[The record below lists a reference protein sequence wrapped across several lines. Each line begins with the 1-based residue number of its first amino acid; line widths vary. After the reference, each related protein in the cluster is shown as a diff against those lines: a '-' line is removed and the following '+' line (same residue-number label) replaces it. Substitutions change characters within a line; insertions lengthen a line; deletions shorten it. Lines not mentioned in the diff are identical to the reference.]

1 MSIVIRNIT
10 KAFGKQIVLNNLS
23 LEIKKGEFHVILGP
37 SGEGKSTFLNIIA
50 GLMKPDKGNIWIEG
64 QLVNKL
70 SPQKREVGFVFQDY
84 ALFPHLTVYEN
95 VAYGLRAKGLKEKVI
110 RKKVFRYLE
119 LVGLMTYQN
128 KYLIALSG
136 GQKQRVALARALATE
151 PKVLLLDE
159 PLSHLDP
166 HLQEQLM
173 DELKDIQ
180 RKTAVTTL
188 YVTHNQAEA
197 IVLGDRIS
205 VLYQGHIEQVGEPAE
220 VFYRPKTPFVAKFV
234 GATNVL
240 NVRLLEVN
248 DERAKFR
255 IVHPELKK
263 VLEIIV
269 LKYPIFN
276 RKKTLSLCLHPEKI
290 KLCQEPKEVNSFL
303 GTVLKVENQGPIL
316 QVTVDI
322 WGLRLKVVLPKV
334 MFGALNKEIWV
345 CFPPDALHP
354 LCGRCYRLPIH
365 LRECK
370 QQKNKRRGLNEVTLS
385 PTCSI

>member
-173 DELKDIQ
+173 DE
-180 RKTAVTTL
+180 
-188 YVTHNQAEA
+188 
-197 IVLGDRIS
+197 
-205 VLYQGHIEQVGEPAE
+205 
-220 VFYRPKTPFVAKFV
+220 
-234 GATNVL
+234 
-240 NVRLLEVN
+240 
-248 DERAKFR
+248 
-255 IVHPELKK
+255 
-263 VLEIIV
+263 
-269 LKYPIFN
+269 
-276 RKKTLSLCLHPEKI
+276 
-290 KLCQEPKEVNSFL
+290 
-303 GTVLKVENQGPIL
+303 
-316 QVTVDI
+316 
-322 WGLRLKVVLPKV
+322 
-334 MFGALNKEIWV
+334 
-345 CFPPDALHP
+345 
-354 LCGRCYRLPIH
+354 
-365 LRECK
+365 
-370 QQKNKRRGLNEVTLS
+370 
-385 PTCSI
+385 